1 MLAVCL
7 QEGFGR
13 QPAKNAREVRQD
25 APWRHARAEEVKS
38 WEDRRGCCEADEED
52 KVVLTGILC
61 YYLAASKA
69 CRRQESSR

>member
-25 APWRHARAEEVKS
+25 APWRHAQAEEVKS
-38 WEDRRGCCEADEED
+38 WEDHRGCCEADEEY
-52 KVVLTGILC
+52 KVVTGILC